1 MLNTLAPARN
11 ALSKHKKLKKLW
23 NGKIAV
29 RSSLRQKQVHQF
41 SLHQLRLLQQRIQ
54 AQRQPLWI
62 RVVRSKLDQIRSAMI
77 LIAKKKVQENN
88 KRIEAV
94 KIK

>member
-11 ALSKHKKLKKLW
+11 ALSKLRKQKKLW
-23 NGKIAV
+23 NGKTAA
-29 RSSLRQKQVHQF
+29 RSSLRQKQVHKF
-41 SLHQLRLLQQRIQ
+41 SLHRLHLLQQRIQ